1 MSKLLRST
9 SPKPL
14 ASLSLSI
21 LTATLALGCG
31 ADPATEEARVEPL
44 ESAHPSVG
52 SFVLHVEPG
61 ARGATVTWLPRGA
74 DGSPRLSPAALDSLP
89 VVSDDLPGTGP
100 DYSVE
105 LATDQDSFVDT
116 YQQGAIGGCPAG
128 SWCAD
133 VTFTHFYPG
142 LRLSAVY
149 AQITGIVDSNGAVD
163 HAHDPVNGV
172 TSTPFGLDLS
182 HGAFDY
188 TDLAAKG
195 TLAKGQGSRKTWA
208 FKNPDDKDFW
218 VYLDVRAALR
228 PMLWFGADNT
238 VTQTAP
244 LQAGQPASIHYEYAR
259 LPTCR
264 GTNWQFNAFLK
275 GTNIDIHQMSYPG
288 TSSETY
294 FDVHMV
300 MPFGPG
306 VAFWFENRDDNG
318 CSVWDSQNKQNY
330 FFGVD
335 DSNVRIHFSGP
346 ESDIDPFWT
355 QPLQEYRDGTLTGG
369 VNVTVDYELGRIECL
384 SRDRY
389 GRVPSG
395 IDAQMF
401 YSFDGSLPFT
411 GVSMLGTPFGVSDS
425 INGVAGRVFVPPV
438 VAVPAGSHYMRVYF
452 YTNDPACNSP
462 QGSGYDSDFGSDYHF
477 YY

>member
-31 ADPATEEARVEPL
+31 ADPTVEEARVEPL

-52 SFVLHVEPG
+52 SFVIHVEPG
-61 ARGATVTWLPRGA
+61 AHRATVKRLPPGA
-74 DGSPRLSPAALDSLP
+74 DGSTRLSPAALDSLP
-89 VVSDDLPGTGP
+89 VVSDDQPGTGP

-105 LATDQDSFVDT
+105 LATDQNSFVDT

-142 LRLSAVY
+142 LSLSAVY

-163 HAHDPVNGV
+163 HAHDPANGI

-182 HGAFDY
+182 HGAFAY

-228 PMLWFGADNT
+228 PMLWFSADNT

-259 LPTCR
+259 LPGCR

-306 VAFWFENRDDNG
+306 VAFWFNNQDDDNN
-318 CSVWDSQNKQNY
+318 CKVWDPGNN
-330 FFGVD
+330 FNFGVD
-335 DSNVRIHFSGP
+335 DSNVRIHFAGP
-346 ESDIDPFWT
+346 HSNIPPYWT
-355 QPLQEYRDGTLTGG
+355 EAWQYYQDGSLTGG
-369 VNVTVDYELGRIECL
+369 VNVTLDYELGRFECM

-389 GRVPSG
+389 GRVPSS
-395 IDAQMF
+395 INAQMF
-401 YSFDGSLPFT
+401 YSFDGSNAFT
-411 GVSMLGTPFGVSDS
+411 GVSMLGTPFGVASS

-438 VAVPAGSHYMRVYF
+438 VAVPAGSHKMTVYF
-452 YTNDPACNSP
+452 QNDDPACASP
-462 QGSGYDSDFGSDYHF
+462 SGSQYDSNFNNNYNF

>member
-31 ADPATEEARVEPL
+31 ADPTVEEARVEPL

-61 ARGATVTWLPRGA
+61 ARRATVKRLPPGA
-74 DGSPRLSPAALDSLP
+74 DGSTRLSPAALDALP
-89 VVSDDLPGTGP
+89 VVSDDQPGTGP

-105 LATDQDSFVDT
+105 LATDQNSFVDT
-116 YQQGAIGGCPAG
+116 YQQGASGSCPAG

-149 AQITGIVDSNGAVD
+149 AQITGIVDSNGAVE
-163 HAHDPVNGV
+163 HAHDPANGI

-182 HGAFDY
+182 HGAFAY

-195 TLAKGQGSRKTWA
+195 TLAKGQGARKTWA

-259 LPTCR
+259 LPGCR

-275 GTNIDIHQMSYPG
+275 GNNIDIHQMSYPG
-288 TSSETY
+288 TSSETF

-306 VAFWFENRDDNG
+306 VAFWFNNQDDG
-318 CSVWDSQNKQNY
+318 CTVWDSQNGQNY
-330 FFGVD
+330 FLGVD
-335 DSNVRIHFSGP
+335 DSNVRIHFAGP
-346 ESDIDPFWT
+346 QSNVNPFNSPAW
-355 QPLQEYRDGTLTGG
+355 QVYQDGSLTGG
-369 VNVTVDYELGRIECL
+369 VNVTVDYELDRLLCM

-395 IDAQMF
+395 VDAQMF
-401 YSFDGSLPFT
+401 YSFDGASFT

-438 VAVPAGSHYMRVYF
+438 VAVPAGSHNMKVYF
-452 YTNDPACNSP
+452 YTNDPACPSE
-462 QGSGYDSDFGSDYHF
+462 GSRYDSNGGSNFAFNY
-477 YY
+477 